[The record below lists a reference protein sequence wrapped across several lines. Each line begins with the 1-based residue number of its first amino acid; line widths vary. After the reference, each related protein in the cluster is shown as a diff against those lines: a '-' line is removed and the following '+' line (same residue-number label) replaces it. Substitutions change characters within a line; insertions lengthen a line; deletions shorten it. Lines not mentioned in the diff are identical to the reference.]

1 MAIKK
6 KNEPS
11 PMLVSILILFLIT
24 VVSLLAWFFTN
35 GSETRNSTITTNNTE
50 TSSLICKSSSP
61 KNPFFNDSATI
72 NTQHEIR
79 ALFNDDKLSKIFYIY
94 SATYGSKEQADYYKS
109 IMAAD
114 YNRYL
119 SENSTP
125 LNILSKTFSTSDN
138 ESKITLY
145 GDADKINNVTA
156 SIFLLNADNDYNKD
170 NNTGADIKKLYE
182 DQGFSCE
189 INE

>member
-1 MAIKK
+1 MVAKK
-6 KNEPS
+6 KTERQNT
-11 PMLVSILILFLIT
+11 LICVIMLFLIAII
-24 VVSLLAWFFTN
+24 SLLIWFFAN
-35 GSETRNSTITTNNTE
+35 SSETHNSTITTDSIE
-50 TSSLICKSSSP
+50 TSSLVCKSSNP
-61 KNPFFNDSATI
+61 KEPFFNDSAAT
-72 NTQHEIR
+72 NVQHEIR
-79 ALFNDDKLSKIFYIY
+79 ALFNNDKLSKIFYIY
-94 SATYGSKEQADYYKS
+94 SATYDSEKQAEYYNS

-119 SENSTP
+119 GGHSTP

-145 GDADKINNVTA
+145 ANADKINNVTA

-189 INE
+189 TNE

>member
-1 MAIKK
+1 
-6 KNEPS
+6 
-11 PMLVSILILFLIT
+11 
-24 VVSLLAWFFTN
+24 
-35 GSETRNSTITTNNTE
+35 
-50 TSSLICKSSSP
+50 
-61 KNPFFNDSATI
+61 
-72 NTQHEIR
+72 
-79 ALFNDDKLSKIFYIY
+79 
-94 SATYGSKEQADYYKS
+94 
-109 IMAAD
+109 MAAD

-119 SENSTP
+119 SEHSTP